1 MYILTH
7 IYVCINAKS
16 FQSCLI
22 LCNPIDCS
30 PPSSSVHGI
39 LQARILKWAATP
51 SSRRSSQPRDR
62 THISYVIALAA
73 GSLPLYMYIL
83 YFLIFFPLW
92 FITGYE
98 HSSLCYTVGLFIY
111 PSYMQQFASANP
123 NSPFHPS
130 PLATESLFSMP
141 LQYTLAHSIG
151 LKWKDYLLCKNKG
164 CKLFSRYRL
173 YFLFYLKT
181 VKFIFY
187 ALILQKYV
195 YLLLN
200 SRCFI
205 KKYWN

>member
-130 PLATESLFSMP
+130 PLATESLFSHC
-141 LQYTLAHSIG
+141 LSLRLICAKLDKFNSLSNVKKLAHIPTILRFLG
-151 LKWKDYLLCKNKG
+151 ED
-164 CKLFSRYRL
+164 L
-173 YFLFYLKT
+173 YG
-181 VKFIFY
+181 VSERWI
-187 ALILQKYV
+187 
-195 YLLLN
+195 
-200 SRCFI
+200 
-205 KKYWN
+205 